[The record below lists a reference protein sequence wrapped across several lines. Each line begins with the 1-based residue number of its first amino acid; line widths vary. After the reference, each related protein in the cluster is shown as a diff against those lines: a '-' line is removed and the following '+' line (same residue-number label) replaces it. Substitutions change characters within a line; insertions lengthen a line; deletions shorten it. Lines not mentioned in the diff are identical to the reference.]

1 MTMSLSTPRS
11 GHRQTA
17 IEHRSARGLG
27 AMRVLG
33 LLCGLFVLGGCDAA
47 QPGASAA
54 PTAAAAATAQPE
66 ESRMWMT
73 VGERRFAITLADT
86 EAARAFAGMLPL
98 TIDMPDLNSNEKH
111 AQLPKALPTN
121 ESRPGVIRNGDLMLY
136 GSTTLV
142 VFYKTFPSAYLHTRA
157 SAAWMLPMAW
167 PRRFRQRSARITFS
181 KNWIG
186 EAMQA
191 LSMQKPYVIIH
202 TLTSLDGR
210 TTTSNCLSSIL
221 RRFSTSNWR
230 CTPIS
235 KS

>member
-1 MTMSLSTPRS
+1 MTMSLNTSCS
-11 GHRQTA
+11 GHHQTA
-17 IEHRSARGLG
+17 IEHRPARGLG
-27 AMRVLG
+27 SMRALG

-54 PTAAAAATAQPE
+54 PTAAAAAATVQPE

-98 TIDMPDLNSNEKH
+98 TIDMPDFNSNEKH

-142 VFYKTFPSAYLHTRA
+142 VFYKTFPSAYSYTRLGRVDA
-157 SAAWMLPMAW
+157 SDGLAQALGSG
-167 PRRFRQRSARITFS
+167 SARITFS
-181 KNWIG
+181 KN
-186 EAMQA
+186 
-191 LSMQKPYVIIH
+191 
-202 TLTSLDGR
+202 
-210 TTTSNCLSSIL
+210 
-221 RRFSTSNWR
+221 
-230 CTPIS
+230 
-235 KS
+235 